1 MHGWTLPGVIQIG
14 AVNLLGEPNGL
25 SQLSHGRFI
34 DPQTGTTMDADVR
47 AAIQDRLS
55 RLSKRVTS
63 ESETFWPDILPARPG
78 REALETS
85 DNPNIP
91 SGYTYLLQL
100 MAHDMVDSGVA
111 AATPGTVPI
120 NGRSRPLMLDTIY
133 GLGPD
138 ASPWAYDSELA
149 GDVYQNEPGRLPRR
163 YLRTAPQQDKT
174 PPSPRTACPFQ
185 DIARSGVNRS
195 DGSILLTEALVSDP
209 RNDAH
214 ALMSQTAVLFHL
226 AHNAIYKMI
235 AKATGND
242 RSTDVEFAYRLF
254 ACSRAIL
261 TLIYRRIV
269 RYDVL
274 PRILHPDVMALYGKG
289 AVPLSPF
296 NGVPVEFSRGAFR
309 FAHAMVRSDYQFNAN
324 SHKGPGTKSFVE
336 LSSRREPESMPLAAD
351 WMVDWAF
358 FFDLRDKIAAAP
370 VPNLS
375 RRMGPRYPNALDID
389 AVFLSKSEHDGTG
402 LSYRDY
408 KSTIAAGQWKVS
420 ELMARMKPLL
430 KPARAGAAQLL
441 PDFKTTWQPAIKA
454 WLAKSETLSAEDCM
468 LLSEDPPWPF
478 FVLFE
483 AGFKPSATAP
493 TCKGMG
499 RHLGPVG
506 SLVTAETIIGALAA
520 NPVVK
525 DEWTS
530 LKGAVREACRVHL
543 DRADITSELTG
554 ENAQLPEDM
563 ASFLIFLNRENAL
576 QPAP

>member
-14 AVNLLGEPNGL
+14 AVNLLGEPSGP

-34 DPQTGTTMDADVR
+34 DSYTGTTMDADIR
-47 AAIQDRLS
+47 AGIQDRLS

-63 ESETFWPDILPARPG
+63 ESEVFWPDSLPARADSRALNPG
-78 REALETS
+78 
-85 DNPNIP
+85 DNPHIP

-111 AATPGTVPI
+111 AATPGTVPM
-120 NGRSRPLMLDTIY
+120 NGRTRPLMLDTIY
-133 GLGPD
+133 GMGPD
-138 ASPWAYDSELA
+138 ASPCAYDSELA

-163 YLRTAPQQDKT
+163 YLRTAQPKGKT
-174 PPSPRTACPFQ
+174 LPNPRTACPFQ
-185 DIARSGVNRS
+185 DIARSGVSRS
-195 DGSILLTEALVSDP
+195 DGSTLLTEALVSDP

-269 RYDVL
+269 RFDVL
-274 PRILHPDVMALYGKG
+274 PRILHPDVMALYGKTCI
-289 AVPLSPF
+289 PLSPF

-324 SHKGPGTKSFVE
+324 SHKGPDNKSFVE
-336 LSSRREPESMPLAAD
+336 LSSRREPENMPLAAE

-358 FFDLRDKIAAAP
+358 FFDLRDKIAGAP
-370 VPNLS
+370 APNLS
-375 RRMGPRYPNALDID
+375 RRLGPRYPNALDID
-389 AVFLSKSEHDGTG
+389 AVFLAKSDHDGTG

-408 KSTIAAGQWKVS
+408 KSTISAGQWKVS
-420 ELMARMKPLL
+420 ALMARL
-430 KPARAGAAQLL
+430 KLILKEKGTGPARLL
-441 PDFKTTWQPAIKA
+441 PDFAITWQPLIKS
-454 WLAKSETLSAEDCM
+454 WLAKNDVLSGEDCA

-483 AGFKPSATAP
+483 SAFKTSTSTP
-493 TCKGMG
+493 TCTGMG
-499 RHLGPVG
+499 QHLGPMG

-525 DEWTS
+525 DEWGS
-530 LKGAVREACRVHL
+530 LKNAIREACRVHL
-543 DRADITSELTG
+543 DRTDIVPELTG
-554 ENAQLPEDM
+554 DSAQLPEDM
-563 ASFLIFLNRENAL
+563 ASFLVFLARENAL
-576 QPAP
+576 QPQP